1 MSRGIYDLLWFQCV
15 PWCLLCVNFFLPK
28 SKIKPFFNFF
38 KIGGENGNRHHFQ
51 KVLSNYC
58 DNGPTI
64 DLWIKLKIYLE
75 NRCSG
80 HEMEPS
86 MVKFCPLVLLLR

>member
-1 MSRGIYDLLWFQCV
+1 MC
-15 PWCLLCVNFFLPK
+15 FFSGFWSTPTC
-28 SKIKPFFNFF
+28 NYRN
-38 KIGGENGNRHHFQ
+38 NGQ
-51 KVLSNYC
+51 
-58 DNGPTI
+58 TI

-86 MVKFCPLVLLLR
+86 MVKFCPLVLLPR